1 MGSEGDAESGRNLL
15 LLSGGRVLSTLS
27 RKEVATREEVGNVV
41 RDDYCWNQAEEVM
54 AGRGWNPELLWNRRP

>member
-41 RDDYCWNQAEEVM
+41 RDDYC
-54 AGRGWNPELLWNRRP
+54 GIRLRR